1 MKKHQ
6 QHKDH
11 HDHNEHHDHHDHN
24 EHSAKNHHAE
34 SPLTNSKIEYCKFG
48 LVIFAIFTLSTV
60 HSSIVGMTVQ
70 QFLESFMGVFFFVF
84 SIFKLSSL
92 KEFAYGFQSYD
103 LIAKKSLFYSF
114 SYPFIQLI
122 LGFIYLLG
130 LNNAGVDVFVVLI
143 SLVSG
148 LGVLLSLKKGNKIHC
163 VCLGNVIKLP
173 LSTISFVEDFGMAI
187 MAITML
193 LMF

>member
-1 MKKHQ
+1 MKKSNKHHNHIEHQ
-6 QHKDH
+6 A
-11 HDHNEHHDHHDHN
+11 HDH
-24 EHSAKNHHAE
+24 SSMMTA
-34 SPLTNSKIEYCKFG
+34 TNLKLEYFKFC
-48 LVIFAIFTLSTV
+48 LIIFGIFTLSIV
-60 HSSIVGMTVQ
+60 HSSIVGLNFE

-103 LIAKKSLFYSF
+103 LIAKKSLGYSF

-130 LNNAGVDVFVVLI
+130 LNNAGVDIFVVLL

-148 LGVLLSLKKGNKIHC
+148 IGVFRALKNGNKIHC

-187 MAITML
+187 MATAML